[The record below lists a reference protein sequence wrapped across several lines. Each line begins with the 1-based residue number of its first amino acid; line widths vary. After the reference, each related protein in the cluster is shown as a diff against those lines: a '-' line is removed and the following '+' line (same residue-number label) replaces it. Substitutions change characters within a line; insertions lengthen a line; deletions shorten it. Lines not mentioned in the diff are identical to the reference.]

1 MKLHDK
7 LPSTAW
13 TPLLGLFAA
22 AALVGCAAG
31 PDYREPAAP
40 QASAY
45 VRGEVVDTQA
55 PPPARWWVAY
65 GSERLNGLVE
75 RALQRNPGMA
85 AAEANLRQAQENVN
99 VQRGLFY
106 PSLQLGYNVSRQ
118 NSGAVL
124 SSSLNSGQSLY
135 NLHTAQLNVGFVPD
149 VFGGNRRQLESLQ
162 ASEDSQRYQNDAL
175 RTTIAS
181 NVAAAV
187 MQELSLLEQL
197 RILDETLGLAR
208 EQLQHTRAQ
217 QQAGYSSGLDLAQQE
232 AAYAQVE
239 ALLPPLNKQ
248 LEQTRDLLSVLCGD
262 LPSDW
267 ALTTGNTAATG
278 ISSLQLPQPL
288 PQVLP
293 SQLVRFRPDV
303 QAAAAQL
310 HAAYAGIG
318 VSASAL
324 LPQFSIGANL
334 SYSATALSTLFS
346 PAQQSWNLVA
356 GLTQPLFDGGTLRAR
371 KRAAEAAAEAAQ
383 AQYQST
389 VLTAFQNV
397 ADTLYA
403 LEHDRRA
410 LEAAERN
417 VAASERLAR
426 LTEQQFRLGYA
437 GRPAWLAAQQ
447 ALLQARVALVGA
459 RATYLGDTVAL
470 YQALG
475 GGWQLGAEAQAEP
488 PSTPR

>member
-99 VQRGLFY
+99 AQRGLFY

-162 ASEDSQRYQNDAL
+162 AS
-175 RTTIAS
+175 
-181 NVAAAV
+181 
-187 MQELSLLEQL
+187 
-197 RILDETLGLAR
+197 
-208 EQLQHTRAQ
+208 
-217 QQAGYSSGLDLAQQE
+217 
-232 AAYAQVE
+232 
-239 ALLPPLNKQ
+239 
-248 LEQTRDLLSVLCGD
+248 
-262 LPSDW
+262 
-267 ALTTGNTAATG
+267 
-278 ISSLQLPQPL
+278 
-288 PQVLP
+288 
-293 SQLVRFRPDV
+293 
-303 QAAAAQL
+303 
-310 HAAYAGIG
+310 
-318 VSASAL
+318 
-324 LPQFSIGANL
+324 
-334 SYSATALSTLFS
+334 
-346 PAQQSWNLVA
+346 
-356 GLTQPLFDGGTLRAR
+356 
-371 KRAAEAAAEAAQ
+371 
-383 AQYQST
+383 
-389 VLTAFQNV
+389 
-397 ADTLYA
+397 
-403 LEHDRRA
+403 
-410 LEAAERN
+410 
-417 VAASERLAR
+417 
-426 LTEQQFRLGYA
+426 
-437 GRPAWLAAQQ
+437 
-447 ALLQARVALVGA
+447 
-459 RATYLGDTVAL
+459 
-470 YQALG
+470 
-475 GGWQLGAEAQAEP
+475 
-488 PSTPR
+488 